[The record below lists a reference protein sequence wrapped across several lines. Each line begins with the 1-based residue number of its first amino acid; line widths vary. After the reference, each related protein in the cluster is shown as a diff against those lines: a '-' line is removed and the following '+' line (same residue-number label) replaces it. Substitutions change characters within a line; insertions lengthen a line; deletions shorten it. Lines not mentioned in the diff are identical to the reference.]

1 MNNKRNRISK
11 ASMKGAP
18 CAICLQPMEEPK
30 TTLIKGET
38 QWVCLS
44 DWAKIPSTLQPEAS
58 SAAELVA
65 VPLPL
70 QSEASASDDS
80 DDSSAESMVSLD
92 FLRDTEIID
101 FSHEEAP
108 GAVENN
114 KSQYLY
120 IYTVESA
127 YDVMALS
134 LNLKSYPLPSIGR
147 GLSPMGNLDDDVIAI
162 LLNTVMVRII
172 MQRLKSFGLLITY
185 Y

>member
-1 MNNKRNRISK
+1 MNCKRNRVLK

-18 CAICLQPMEEPK
+18 CAVCLQPMEEPK
-30 TTLIKGET
+30 TALIKGET
-38 QWVCLS
+38 LWVCLS

-58 SAAELVA
+58 SAAELVE

-114 KSQYLY
+114 KSQYIY

-185 Y
+185 